1 MVAILAAAAVAAEAG
16 MLVASHR
23 AEVVAGAEV
32 VVAAGMAGIK
42 SISQRKAVSRF
53 EFEPNVQTD
62 NDS

>member
-1 MVAILAAAAVAAEAG
+1 MVAILVAAAEAG

-32 VVAAGMAGIK
+32 VVVAGMAGIK
-42 SISQRKAVSRF
+42 SISQRKAISRF

>member
-1 MVAILAAAAVAAEAG
+1 MVAILVAAAEAG

-23 AEVVAGAEV
+23 AEVVAIAEV
-32 VVAAGMAGIK
+32 VVAGMAGIK

>member
-1 MVAILAAAAVAAEAG
+1 MVAILVAAAAAEAG

-23 AEVVAGAEV
+23 VEVVAIAEV
-32 VVAAGMAGIK
+32 VVAGMAGIK